1 MSTRVEGKDGEPV
14 VALQSA
20 LDLLLALLFAH
31 GTTGNEN
38 EPIRDSTRLVKLI
51 FLLIKEGGFEKFDEE
66 FGFKKDYAHDFGP
79 WSSQVYDYVET
90 LKQIKFLTTQDEAK
104 AEPEEGVDD
113 AEWARQF
120 PDPALRQTGT
130 ILVYQLTDRGLKVA
144 KKIFDSLPDEDKDRI
159 IRVKARFN
167 SMPLSQLLEY
177 VYRRYPEGI
186 TKSKIREKVLARS
199 MFGVSPELPKFEREE
214 EEFRDIE

>member
-1 MSTRVEGKDGEPV
+1 MSSRVEGTDGEV
-14 VALQSA
+14 EMALQSA
-20 LDLLLALLFAH
+20 LDLLLALLVAR
-31 GTTGNEN
+31 GTSGNEN
-38 EPIRDSTRLVKLI
+38 EPIRDSTRLVKLV
-51 FLLIKEGGFEKFDEE
+51 FLLIKEGGFERFDEE

-90 LKQIKFLTTQDEAK
+90 LKQIKFLNTQDVAK
-104 AEPEEGVDD
+104 QEPEEGIDD

-120 PDPALRQTGT
+120 PDPALRQSGT
-130 ILVYQLTDRGLKVA
+130 IVVYQLTDTGLKVA
-144 KKIFDSLPDEDKDRI
+144 KKIFATLSDDDKDKI

-167 SMPLSQLLEY
+167 STPLSQLLEY

>member
-1 MSTRVEGKDGEPV
+1 M
-14 VALQSA
+14 ALQSA
-20 LDLLLALLFAH
+20 LDLLLALLLAR
-31 GTTGNEN
+31 GTSGNEN

-51 FLLIKEGGFEKFDEE
+51 FLLIKEGGFERFDEE

-90 LKQIKFLTTQDEAK
+90 LKQIKFLSTQDAAK
-104 AEPEEGVDD
+104 QELEEGVDD

-120 PDPALRQTGT
+120 PDPALQQTGT
-130 ILVYQLTDRGLKVA
+130 IAVYQLTDTGVKVA
-144 KKIFDSLPDEDKDRI
+144 KKIFDTLPDDDKDKI
-159 IRVKARFN
+159 IRIKARFN
-167 SMPLSQLLEY
+167 SMPLAQLLEY

-199 MFGVSPELPKFEREE
+199 MFGVSPELPAFEREE
-214 EEFRDIE
+214 EGFRDIE